1 MSDHEDKDA
10 KIRELEEKLN
20 DFTEVATKVAREG
33 IAETERTHQ
42 YLALFLGLAS
52 GIFIGYFVSEH
63 VLSDPKDAKDEFIK
77 VQRERLKNLELD
89 QIGLLDE
96 LKRLRNIESAHKT
109 LRDRLNFNN
118 NATE

>member
-33 IAETERTHQ
+33 IAETERAHQ

-63 VLSDPKDAKDEFIK
+63 VLSDPKDEFITI
-77 VQRERLKNLELD
+77 QGERLKNLESD